1 MVRRLGACL
10 FSYEFGMAHLFI
22 FFIICNA
29 HHHLEW
35 GRLETLEPLI
45 VLGKLNHFQKI
56 YMVAHLELSPKYKMQ
71 KGIDCHTVIIV
82 HHRYILQASCLE
94 CGLP

>member
-1 MVRRLGACL
+1 M
-10 FSYEFGMAHLFI
+10 SYEFGMAHLFI

-45 VLGKLNHFQKI
+45 VLGKLNHFKKF
-56 YMVAHLELSPKYKMQ
+56 YMVAHLELSPNIKCKRLLIVTQSLLYIIYTDYKL
-71 KGIDCHTVIIV
+71 HV
-82 HHRYILQASCLE
+82 
-94 CGLP
+94 

>member
-1 MVRRLGACL
+1 M
-10 FSYEFGMAHLFI
+10 SYEFGMAHLFI

-35 GRLETLEPLI
+35 GHLETLEPLL
-45 VLGKLNHFQKI
+45 VLGKLNYFQKF
-56 YMVAHLELSPKYKMQ
+56 YMVAHLELSPTIKCKRVL
-71 KGIDCHTVIIV
+71 IVTVIIV
-82 HHRYILQASCLE
+82 HHIYTLQASCLK